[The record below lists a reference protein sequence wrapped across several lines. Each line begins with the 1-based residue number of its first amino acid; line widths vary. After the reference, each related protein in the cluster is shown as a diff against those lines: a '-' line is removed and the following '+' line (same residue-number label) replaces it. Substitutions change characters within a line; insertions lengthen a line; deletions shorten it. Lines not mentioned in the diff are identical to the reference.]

1 VFRRAHDVAE
11 APLPGTGRV
20 LVLSDSGRRG
30 WIVRERG
37 GNRRCRIRSPLGQF
51 EEIVPAPDGT
61 LAAVRWSDQTEAGI
75 VLVRLGDDFEQLG
88 EGWLTRET
96 NWLDGP
102 VWTPDSTLL
111 VVTENPPGAGPWW
124 AERVFGEAED
134 DDPSPGGTFSP
145 GSLVVLDRELQG
157 RSRRRIEVD
166 LPTGWFPAA
175 DADRGLGPPV
185 PGSEGE
191 VVVRVPGEGE
201 RRIAVVV
208 S

>member
-1 VFRRAHDVAE
+1 MFRRAHDVAE
-11 APLPGTGRV
+11 TPLPGTGLV
-20 LVLSDSGRRG
+20 LVLSDRARRG

-37 GNRRCRIRSPLGQF
+37 GSRSCRVQSPLGQF
-51 EEIVPAPDGT
+51 EEIVPATDGT

-102 VWTPDSTLL
+102 VWTADSALL
-111 VVTENPPGAGPWW
+111 VVTENPLGAGPWW
-124 AERVFGEAED
+124 AEREFGEAED
-134 DDPSPGGTFSP
+134 DDRSPGRTFSP
-145 GSLVVLDRELQG
+145 GSLVVLDRELHE

-166 LPTGWFPAA
+166 LPTGWFPAE
-175 DADRGLGPPV
+175 DADRGLGPPA
-185 PGSEGE
+185 PGSNA
-191 VVVRVPGEGE
+191 RSSSAFPGEGE
-201 RRIAVVV
+201 SRIDVV

>member
-1 VFRRAHDVAE
+1 MFRRAYDVAE

-20 LVLSDSGRRG
+20 LVLSDGGRRG
-30 WIVRERG
+30 WIVSERG
-37 GNRRCRIRSPLGQF
+37 GNRRCRIRSSLGQF

-61 LAAVRWSDQTEAGI
+61 LAAARWSDQTEAGI
-75 VLVRLGDDFEQLG
+75 VLVRLGDDFEQVC
-88 EGWLTRET
+88 EGWLTHET

-102 VWTPDSTLL
+102 VWTPDSALL
-111 VVTENPPGAGPWW
+111 VVTESPSGAGPWW
-124 AERVFGEAED
+124 AEHVFGEAED
-134 DDPSPGGTFSP
+134 GDRSPGGTFSP
-145 GSLVVLDRELQG
+145 GSLVVLDRELLE

-166 LPTGWFPAA
+166 LPTGWFPAE

-191 VVVRVPGEGE
+191 VAVRVPGDGE
-201 RRIAVVV
+201 RRIPVVV